1 MPWTLSCI
9 RYAPVND
16 ARSIS
21 TIYQQSTQ
29 RASQDVM
36 SEAPIYSRLLDRL
49 EPFWVQKLAIPP
61 TKEQRLLVAE
71 YEGQVLGFVEIGAAT
86 YPEEMAT
93 EGTGVIHFL
102 FVTPTFL
109 SRVLGAHIL
118 DRTTQL
124 ISDI

>member
-1 MPWTLSCI
+1 MPGILSCI
-9 RYAPVND
+9 RYATLND

-29 RASQDVM
+29 SAYQDFM

-71 YEGQVLGFVEIGAAT
+71 
-86 YPEEMAT
+86 
-93 EGTGVIHFL
+93 
-102 FVTPTFL
+102 
-109 SRVLGAHIL
+109 
-118 DRTTQL
+118 
-124 ISDI
+124 